1 MNLNK
6 VIEAFEKEQHSR
18 GFNRAEYTLT
28 SILKLPLNDPNTV
41 IKDISYSFRDIV
53 DRNILYL
60 MILLPKYQKN
70 DFKTKSDFD
79 KGNSDRYTDVS
90 PVPALNYLKSV
101 YKQWIDIAVKH
112 NVQLPENVDR
122 HKDVII
128 NDLKNLLTPFED
140 FDKFIA
146 RYVLIEDYYVANRN
160 DLESCEFYKD
170 ELDALVKK
178 YEHIFSNEGARKFAE
193 FKSDKLM
200 EGAFD
205 KMQTLL
211 ETVRAHIMKQ
221 APDAISTIADKF
233 IRSQDDTNDV
243 TNFLK
248 AKNFHEH
255 IKMEIKLSQSQ
266 AISEMI
272 HFKDGS
278 SVVKRRADVYKILP
292 YEDLG
297 TRTTELVESAIDYKL
312 RKKPKVASF
321 FKERLKE
328 EALDFNDID
337 VVINTYLDN
346 EQILKNMKFDLTPYF
361 EKSVEQL
368 DDIMHSKIREY
379 KIERYANTILSNK
392 YKHFLTKEALSTFKE
407 LYELE
412 ITEKALQD
420 LIGKK
425 LAAIKTPEDFEKYI
439 GKIFK
444 QFNGFNS
451 DHLMT
456 RLNNREIEPLLTDDD
471 IFVFEVT
478 DFESSKD
485 LGSASWCISRQESY
499 FNTYTS
505 GGSRQFFVYDFNK
518 SEKSNE
524 SMLGL
529 TIYPNGT
536 LRTQHLKNDDY
547 AHDNDLLKDIKKQLI
562 LKELDKYEL
571 TDEVKLEYGLIDK
584 KENIEDISN
593 KKTLKAGL

>member
-6 VIEAFEKEQHSR
+6 LIEEFEKEQHSR

-41 IKDISYSFRDIV
+41 IRDTYYSFNNIV

-60 MILLPKYQKN
+60 MILLPKFQNN

-79 KGNSDRYTDVS
+79 KSDRYPDVS
-90 PVPALNYLKSV
+90 PVPSLNYLKSV

-112 NVQLPENVDR
+112 NVQLPENIDKD
-122 HKDVII
+122 KDVII

-140 FDKFIA
+140 FDKFINK
-146 RYVLIEDYYVANRN
+146 YVLIENYYVANQN
-160 DLESCEFYKD
+160 DLESREFYKNELD
-170 ELDALVKK
+170 ELTEK
-178 YEHIFSNEGARKFAE
+178 YKHVFSNEGARKFAE

-200 EGAFD
+200 DRVFE
-205 KMQTLL
+205 KMQTLI
-211 ETVRAHIMKQ
+211 ETIRTEIMKQ
-221 APDAISTIADKF
+221 SPDAISTMADKF
-233 IRSQDDTNDV
+233 IRSQDNNNDV

-272 HFKDGS
+272 HFKDGT
-278 SVVKRRADVYKILP
+278 SVVKRRSDVYKILP
-292 YEDLG
+292 YEELG
-297 TRTTELVESAIDYKL
+297 TQTAELVESAVDYKL
-312 RKKPKVASF
+312 RKKPTVASF

-328 EALDFNDID
+328 EALDFEEID

-346 EQILKNMKFDLTPYF
+346 EQILKNMKFDLTPYLD
-361 EKSVEQL
+361 KSVEQL
-368 DDIMHSKIREY
+368 DDAMNSKIREY
-379 KIERYANTILSNK
+379 KIERYANSILSNK
-392 YKHFLTKEALSTFKE
+392 YKHFLTKDALSTFKE

-425 LAAIKTPEDFEKYI
+425 LAAIKTPEEFEKYI

-444 QFNGFNS
+444 QFSGFNS

-456 RLNNREIEPLLTDDD
+456 KLADHEIEPLLTDND
-471 IFVFEVT
+471 IFVFEVK
-478 DFESSKD
+478 DFEASKD

-499 FNTYTS
+499 FRTYTS
-505 GGSRQFFVYDFNK
+505 GGARQFFIYDFNK
-518 SEKSNE
+518 NEKSNE

-536 LRTQHLKNDDY
+536 LYTQHLKNDDF
-547 AHDNDLLKDIKKQLI
+547 AHDHELLKKIKKQLI
-562 LKELDKYEL
+562 LKELDRYEL
-571 TDEVKLEYGLIDK
+571 TDEVKLEYGLTDK
-584 KENIEDISN
+584 KENIDDIST

>member
-41 IKDISYSFRDIV
+41 IRDTYYSFNNIV

-60 MILLPKYQKN
+60 MILLPKFQNN

-79 KGNSDRYTDVS
+79 KSDRYPDVS
-90 PVPALNYLKSV
+90 PVPSLNYLKSV

-112 NVQLPENVDR
+112 NVQLPENIDK

-140 FDKFIA
+140 FDKFINK
-146 RYVLIEDYYVANRN
+146 YVLIENYYVANQN
-160 DLESCEFYKD
+160 DLEIREFYKD
-170 ELDALVKK
+170 ELHELAEK
-178 YEHIFSNEGARKFAE
+178 YKHVFSNEGARKFAE

-200 EGAFD
+200 EGVFE
-205 KMQTLL
+205 KMQTLI
-211 ETVRAHIMKQ
+211 ETIRTEIMKQ
-221 APDAISTIADKF
+221 SPDAISTMADKF
-233 IRSQDDTNDV
+233 IRSQDNNNDV

-272 HFKDGS
+272 HFKDGT
-278 SVVKRRADVYKILP
+278 SVVKRRSDVYKILP
-292 YEDLG
+292 YEELG
-297 TRTTELVESAIDYKL
+297 TQTAELVESAVDYKL

-328 EALDFNDID
+328 ETLDFGEID

-346 EQILKNMKFDLTPYF
+346 EQILKNMKFDLTPYLD
-361 EKSVEQL
+361 KSVEQL
-368 DDIMHSKIREY
+368 DDAMNSKIREY
-379 KIERYANTILSNK
+379 KIERYANSILSSK
-392 YKHFLTKEALSTFKE
+392 YKHFLTKDALSTFKE

-425 LAAIKTPEDFEKYI
+425 LAAIKTPEEFEKYI

-444 QFNGFNS
+444 QFSGFNS

-456 RLNNREIEPLLTDDD
+456 KLANHEIEPLLTDND
-471 IFVFEVT
+471 IFVFEIK
-478 DFESSKD
+478 DFEASKD
-485 LGSASWCISRQESY
+485 LGSSSWCISRQESY
-499 FNTYTS
+499 FRTYTS
-505 GGSRQFFVYDFNK
+505 GGARQFFIYDFNK
-518 SEKSNE
+518 NEKSNE

-536 LRTQHLKNDDY
+536 LYTQHLKNDDF
-547 AHDNDLLKDIKKQLI
+547 AHDHELLKKIKKQLI
-562 LKELDKYEL
+562 LKELDRYEL
-571 TDEVKLEYGLIDK
+571 TDEVKLEYGLTDK
-584 KENIEDISN
+584 KENIDDIST

>member
-278 SVVKRRADVYKILP
+278 SVVKRRSDVYKILP

-584 KENIEDISN
+584 KENIEDIST

>member
-6 VIEAFEKEQHSR
+6 LIEEFEKEQHSR

-41 IKDISYSFRDIV
+41 IRDTYYSFNNIV

-60 MILLPKYQKN
+60 MILLPKFQNN

-79 KGNSDRYTDVS
+79 KSDRYPDVS
-90 PVPALNYLKSV
+90 PVPSLNYLKSV

-112 NVQLPENVDR
+112 NVQLPENIDK

-140 FDKFIA
+140 FDKFINK
-146 RYVLIEDYYVANRN
+146 YVLIENYYVANQN
-160 DLESCEFYKD
+160 DIESREFYKGELD
-170 ELDALVKK
+170 ELAEK
-178 YEHIFSNEGARKFAE
+178 YKHVFSNEGARKFAE

-200 EGAFD
+200 EGVFE
-205 KMQTLL
+205 KMQTLI
-211 ETVRAHIMKQ
+211 ETIRTEIMKQ
-221 APDAISTIADKF
+221 SPDAISTMADKF
-233 IRSQDDTNDV
+233 IRSQDNNNDV

-272 HFKDGS
+272 HFKDGT
-278 SVVKRRADVYKILP
+278 SVVKRRSDVYKILP
-292 YEDLG
+292 YEELG
-297 TRTTELVESAIDYKL
+297 TQTAELVESAVDYKL
-312 RKKPKVASF
+312 RKKPTVASF

-328 EALDFNDID
+328 EALDFEEID

-346 EQILKNMKFDLTPYF
+346 EQILKNMKFDLTPYLD
-361 EKSVEQL
+361 KSVEQL
-368 DDIMHSKIREY
+368 DDAMNSKIREY
-379 KIERYANTILSNK
+379 KIERYANSILSNK
-392 YKHFLTKEALSTFKE
+392 YKHFLTKDALSTFKE

-425 LAAIKTPEDFEKYI
+425 LAAIKTPEEFEKYI

-444 QFNGFNS
+444 QFSGFNS

-456 RLNNREIEPLLTDDD
+456 KLADHEIEPLLTDND
-471 IFVFEVT
+471 IFVFEIK
-478 DFESSKD
+478 DFEASKD

-499 FNTYTS
+499 FRTYTS
-505 GGSRQFFVYDFNK
+505 GGARQFFIYDFNK
-518 SEKSNE
+518 NEKSNE

-536 LRTQHLKNDDY
+536 LYTQHLKNDDF
-547 AHDNDLLKDIKKQLI
+547 AHDHELLKKIKKQLI
-562 LKELDKYEL
+562 LKELDRYEL
-571 TDEVKLEYGLIDK
+571 TDEVKLEYGLTDK
-584 KENIEDISN
+584 KGNIDDIST